1 MHSSIAKPV
10 ASVVVVETVAASLV
24 ARRFLAQLGN
34 VGDFSTKAATFVV
47 LTVVTRDATA
57 AYATLVRHSA
67 TTKTLGSSVIYQCRD
82 SSVVSMLIHLLIL
95 SRVRLPI

>member
-24 ARRFLAQLGN
+24 ARRFLPQLGN

-67 TTKTLGSSVIYQCRD
+67 TTKTTIQLQESSEYI
-82 SSVVSMLIHLLIL
+82 IL
-95 SRVRLPI
+95 FK